1 MVHPYLRRRQG
12 LEPVHYPSP
21 ALRQALQRT
30 LGVPVF
36 QEQVMQISMLAA
48 GFSAGQADG
57 LRRAMAAWRRKGS
70 LQVWRDRLVGG
81 MVERGYDPAFAEQ
94 IYAQVQ
100 GFSEYGFPESHAASF
115 ALLVYASAWIKR
127 HHPAQFLAALLNSQ
141 PMGFYTPSQL
151 VQDAR
156 RHGVRVLPPDVQASS
171 WDSRLEGPAV
181 RLGLRLVRGLG
192 QQAARRIEAARAD
205 GVFLD
210 AVDLARRAA
219 LAGGD
224 MRLLAA
230 ADALRSLAG
239 HRRQQVWQAAAVHA
253 LPPLLRDAAPAEP
266 VLDLAAPSEGE
277 DVVFDYAATGLS
289 LRRHPLALLR
299 ERLHPRWLR
308 AAQLATLP
316 DGSRARACGLVTL
329 RQQPETARGTTF
341 VSLEDETGV
350 VQVICWKS
358 LRERQRQVLLRA
370 RLLAVAGRWQSD
382 GAVGS
387 LLAERLFDLTPLL
400 GELPTAS
407 RDFH

>member
-1 MVHPYLRRRQG
+1 M
-12 LEPVHYPSP
+12 
-21 ALRQALQRT
+21 
-30 LGVPVF
+30 
-36 QEQVMQISMLAA
+36 
-48 GFSAGQADG
+48 
-57 LRRAMAAWRRKGS
+57 
-70 LQVWRDRLVGG
+70 
-81 MVERGYDPAFAEQ
+81 
-94 IYAQVQ
+94 
-100 GFSEYGFPESHAASF
+100 
-115 ALLVYASAWIKR
+115 
-127 HHPAQFLAALLNSQ
+127 
-141 PMGFYTPSQL
+141 
-151 VQDAR
+151 
-156 RHGVRVLPPDVQASS
+156 
-171 WDSRLEGPAV
+171 
-181 RLGLRLVRGLG
+181 RGLG
-192 QQAARRIEAARAD
+192 REAARRIEAARAD
-205 GVFLD
+205 GDFD
-210 AVDLARRAA
+210 DPVDLARRAA
-219 LAGGD
+219 LAGSD

-230 ADALRSLAG
+230 ADALRGLAG

-253 LPPLLRDAAPAEP
+253 LPPLLRGASPAEP
-266 VLDLAAPSEGE
+266 VLELDAPSEGE

-308 AAQLATLP
+308 AAQLAALP
-316 DGSRARACGLVTL
+316 DGSRVRACGLVTL

-370 RLLAVAGRWQSD
+370 RLMAVAGRWQTD